1 VEARGLNI
9 NIQIERLILE
19 GVSLPRSQ
27 RSLLQAAVEAELSR
41 LFSVNGLPPSLQN
54 GGTIPKL
61 PANINVTKT
70 IDPTQMGQQIAQ
82 SIYGGL
88 NS

>member
-1 VEARGLNI
+1 MNI
-9 NIQIERLILE
+9 NLQIERLILE
-19 GVSLPRSQ
+19 GVDLSPRQ
-27 RSLLQAAVEAELSR
+27 RRQLQAAVEAELSR
-41 LFSVNGLPPSLQN
+41 LLSENGLPPSLQN

-61 PANINVTKT
+61 PASLNVTQNSN
-70 IDPTQMGQQIAQ
+70 PTQMGEQIAQ

>member
-1 VEARGLNI
+1 MNI

-27 RSLLQAAVEAELSR
+27 RIQLQAAVEAELSR
-41 LFSVNGLPPSLQN
+41 LFLENGLPPSLKN
-54 GGTIPKL
+54 GGTISKL